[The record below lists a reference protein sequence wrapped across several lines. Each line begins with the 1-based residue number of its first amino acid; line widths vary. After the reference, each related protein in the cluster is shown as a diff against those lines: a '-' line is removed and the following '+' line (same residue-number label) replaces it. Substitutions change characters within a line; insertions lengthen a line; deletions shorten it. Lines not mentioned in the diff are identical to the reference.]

1 MDHPSDDPDDAPPRR
16 GRPPKN
22 KTRALCTF
30 MADVREAAEFTE
42 RFRTELLEEYP
53 QGLDS
58 EFMFRTAQAVFEADV
73 ARRGDLKNHI
83 LLRKLRQA
91 DRAQDESH
99 RQRERAIEQRER
111 QLELA
116 REKFEFDAA
125 AAVLDHLGEVRE
137 IAADHSMR
145 HASKIQAVRRRLFG
159 EAPPPAP
166 VAVFPKPGQG
176 RLVPRRPGL
185 PRGGTLL
192 LTRASGT
199 TQGGRPREPRDGALI
214 SLIAP
219 VPSLPGTIVPSRG
232 RRGRPPYHLPATP
245 PKKLHVHA

>member
-1 MDHPSDDPDDAPPRR
+1 MNNPAAETNV
-16 GRPPKN
+16 PPKRRPSRPR
-22 KTRALCTF
+22 KDEARALCTF

-73 ARRGDLKNHI
+73 ARKGDLKNHI

-99 RQRERAIEQRER
+99 HQRERAIEQRER

-125 AAVLDHLGEVRE
+125 AAVLDHLSEVRE
-137 IAADHSMR
+137 IAADRSMR

-159 EAPPPAP
+159 DAPP
-166 VAVFPKPGQG
+166 VATVA
-176 RLVPRRPGL
+176 GL
-185 PRGGTLL
+185 PETELY
-192 LTRASGT
+192 S
-199 TQGGRPREPRDGALI
+199 
-214 SLIAP
+214 
-219 VPSLPGTIVPSRG
+219 
-232 RRGRPPYHLPATP
+232 
-245 PKKLHVHA
+245 